1 MSEITCP
8 RCKGAGK
15 VVLGPGLGPIFRYA
29 RDGRNESL
37 RQVVKATGVSLA
49 HLSAL
54 ENNETRNPTLKTL
67 MLLAGHYDMAIE
79 ELARA
84 MKEQTNDG

>member
-1 MSEITCP
+1 MSEIICP
-8 RCKGAGK
+8 RCKGSGK
-15 VVLGPGLGPIFRYA
+15 VTVEPGLGPIFRYA
-29 RDGRNESL
+29 REGRNESL

-54 ENNETRNPTLKTL
+54 ENNEARNPTLKTL
-67 MLLAGHYDMAIE
+67 MVLAEHYDMAIE

-84 MKEQTNDG
+84 MKEQANG